1 MVSIW
6 NAFKSLT
13 LWQIAVLTVVLFGA
27 AGATYGGYVR
37 GTSPDLVDL
46 EENQQLIP
54 VKYGDLINEIT
65 TNGSL
70 VFPNRETL
78 SFGSPGTVMEI
89 LVEEGSPVTAGQVLA
104 KLDATSVASLAQQV
118 AQRELD
124 LNDSTEILEETRAID
139 PLELAQKKEA
149 VASARFQ
156 SKEAI
161 DALEDAREPYTA
173 QEIETQRQ
181 LVADTRLDLQ
191 SAERALAGLARDH
204 AVQLAQAREVKTNA
218 DLTFDVSRQELS
230 DFARDYTQ
238 QVALA
243 QQVQASAELA
253 LDTARESLDDL
264 PRIHTDDL
272 AQARQDQ
279 ADAQVALDLA
289 QRGLATYSPDYDLE
303 LAEAGEE
310 AALAATALDQA
321 EQALVDFH
329 RDYNTQL
336 GQARLD
342 EPVAQSELKAARDAL
357 EAYENANTRWLEQ
370 DRAKRIDLNA
380 QLAKINASIDS
391 AINSSNAGLTGLDLR
406 IITLQQSKQFL
417 QEDLAD
423 TLESLAAADRLVAS
437 VELNVAKLEQTQHDL
452 ARRELGP
459 DPIRRRQLKSAVE
472 VARTTLT
479 DTEQELT
486 RLEQGPDPLQRRDL
500 EAAVELAEANLA
512 KTQQVQ
518 SGLELGPDSLL
529 RQQLQSDLAVA
540 QADLAEAK
548 DALADVE
555 GQDSPQAVAMQ
566 VAEAA
571 ASADELEKAK
581 DVLAAGKSSGVSKP
595 ELTSA
600 ESAVANALISV
611 ATAEEVLTAIT
622 AGADPSELALR
633 EAKLS
638 LAQANR
644 ADAQQDLALLIDG
657 PEPLETASK
666 EADVAR
672 LTATLTQAEE
682 DLAELLAGAD
692 ALAVALKSDQVTLA
706 QATLADAEEAL
717 AELEA
722 GPDPFQVAVAEA
734 EFLSAQLALKDAR
747 QLVDDS
753 SIKAPLD
760 GFVSQISVE
769 DGDTVQANTA
779 ILDVV
784 DPSVIEVD
792 GIVDEIDVLS
802 IQLGIRAKVTVDAL
816 RGATLEGIVTEISPG
831 ASNQQGV
838 VTYPIRIQ
846 VQVPQDMTLREGLT
860 AVASIVL
867 REERNVLLV
876 PQQALY
882 GSFDKPVVRVV
893 NGEGVIEE
901 RAVELG
907 ESDEFWVSVRTGLK
921 DGDQVAMV
929 ADDVSTSQFSFRQ
942 FRRVTGS
949 SGRGGGGSRGGRR

>member
-6 NAFKSLT
+6 NAFKSLA
-13 LWQIAVLTVVLFGA
+13 LWQIAVLAVVLFGA

-124 LNDSTEILEETRAID
+124 LNDFTEILEETRAID

-181 LVADTRLDLQ
+181 LVANTRLDLQ

-289 QRGLATYSPDYDLE
+289 QRGLAAYSPDYNLE

-391 AINSSNAGLTGLDLR
+391 AINSSNAGLTGLGLR

-423 TLESLAAADRLVAS
+423 TLESLVADDRLVAS
-437 VELNVAKLEQTQHDL
+437 VELNVAKLEQTQQDL
-452 ARRELGP
+452 ARLELGP
-459 DPIRRRQLKSAVE
+459 DPIRRRQLESAVE

-500 EAAVELAEANLA
+500 EAAVELAEAGLRVDWYSSLKIASVARDIDRFAATRSIYLPGGFVPVGEWSGPAPIIQLDGLA
-512 KTQQVQ
+512 NT
-518 SGLELGPDSLL
+518 LRRLATEGPDSFYSGPLANDLL
-529 RQQLQSDLAVA
+529 ADARSVGISIQADDLTAYRPQCTEISGFGYRGATVFSPPGLCAGPTLQEALTSLQSMMPTSSATPDAKTYVHYA
-540 QADLAEAK
+540 NSMQAAYEHRLQS
-548 DALADVE
+548 V
-555 GQDSPQAVAMQ
+555 GDSPDGKSPSCTTHLNVIDRQGNVVALTQ
-566 VAEAA
+566 TLLSLFGSKV
-571 ASADELEKAK
+571 
-581 DVLAAGKSSGVSKP
+581 VLPETGILMNNGIMWFDPRPGRANSIAAGKQPLSNMCPAIVQ
-595 ELTSA
+595 
-600 ESAVANALISV
+600 ES
-611 ATAEEVLTAIT
+611 
-622 AGADPSELALR
+622 
-633 EAKLS
+633 
-638 LAQANR
+638 
-644 ADAQQDLALLIDG
+644 DG
-657 PEPLETASK
+657 S
-666 EADVAR
+666 R
-672 LTATLTQAEE
+672 FTL
-682 DLAELLAGAD
+682 
-692 ALAVALKSDQVTLA
+692 
-706 QATLADAEEAL
+706 
-717 AELEA
+717 
-722 GPDPFQVAVAEA
+722 
-734 EFLSAQLALKDAR
+734 
-747 QLVDDS
+747 
-753 SIKAPLD
+753 
-760 GFVSQISVE
+760 
-769 DGDTVQANTA
+769 
-779 ILDVV
+779 
-784 DPSVIEVD
+784 
-792 GIVDEIDVLS
+792 
-802 IQLGIRAKVTVDAL
+802 
-816 RGATLEGIVTEISPG
+816 G
-831 ASNQQGV
+831 AS
-838 VTYPIRIQ
+838 
-846 VQVPQDMTLREGLT
+846 
-860 AVASIVL
+860 
-867 REERNVLLV
+867 
-876 PQQALY
+876 
-882 GSFDKPVVRVV
+882 
-893 NGEGVIEE
+893 
-901 RAVELG
+901 
-907 ESDEFWVSVRTGLK
+907 
-921 DGDQVAMV
+921 
-929 ADDVSTSQFSFRQ
+929 
-942 FRRVTGS
+942 
-949 SGRGGGGSRGGRR
+949 GGRRIMSAVLQLISFLVDFSMDLESAMHHLNKSISPIGILSKDQLYSAPIF